1 MLLILANDPIP
12 EELQQSATQNTNVD
26 IVSAKVDFNCS
37 SSGLFASPKDC
48 SIYYQCSPDG
58 TAYEQKCASGLH
70 FNSQTKI
77 CDWPDNV
84 KCQPPPKKW
93 PFVVSPQT
101 YSNTNAH
108 AYKNVEKSKNVICY
122 FANWAQL
129 RASNGKFVPE
139 NIDARPCSHV
149 FYAYANLDSVSFE
162 IVPGNPLVD
171 INDGYYNR

>member
-1 MLLILANDPIP
+1 MP
-12 EELQQSATQNTNVD
+12 
-26 IVSAKVDFNCS
+26 
-37 SSGLFASPKDC
+37 ASPQKMAICDFP
-48 SIYYQCSPDG
+48 SNLFKHQCS
-58 TAYEQKCASGLH
+58 CH
-70 FNSQTKI
+70 
-77 CDWPDNV
+77 
-84 KCQPPPKKW
+84 
-93 PFVVSPQT
+93 
-101 YSNTNAH
+101 
-108 AYKNVEKSKNVICY
+108 VICY